1 MRAALVSIARGW
13 IGTPYH
19 HQACLRGVGCDCLGL
34 IRGVWAEAT
43 GTPLLDVPPYTPDWS
58 EPQGQETL
66 AAGLAARLVQTP
78 PEAARPGD
86 VLLFRMR
93 HGAVSKHLGLMTEA
107 GPRPRFIH
115 AYQGHGVIEADLSP
129 PWRRRLVA
137 AFAFP
142 VSNQEE

>member
-1 MRAALVSIARGW
+1 VRAALVPIARGW

-43 GTPLLDVPPYTPDWS
+43 GTPPLDVSPYTPDWS
-58 EPQGQETL
+58 EPQGHETL

>member
-1 MRAALVSIARGW
+1 MSALAGIARGW

-34 IRGVWAEAT
+34 IRGVWAEHS
-43 GTPLLDVPPYTPDWS
+43 GTPPEPVPPYTPDWA
-58 EPQGQETL
+58 EPQRQEIL
-66 AAGLAARLVQTP
+66 ADALSARLTRKP
-78 PEAARPGD
+78 PASARPGD

-93 HGAVSKHLGLMTEA
+93 HGAVAKHLGLLVAEGT
-107 GPRPRFIH
+107 RPRFVH
-115 AYQGHGVIEADLSP
+115 AYQGHGVIESDLSA

-142 VSNQEE
+142 VLTEKE

>member
-1 MRAALVSIARGW
+1 MTALVEIARGW

-34 IRGVWAEAT
+34 VRGVWAEHS
-43 GTPLLDVPPYTPDWS
+43 GTPPLPVPAYTWDWS
-58 EPQGQETL
+58 EPQGRELL
-66 AAGLAARLVQTP
+66 AAGLEVHLIRKP
-78 PEAARPGD
+78 PAMARPGD

-93 HGAVSKHLGLMTEA
+93 RGAVAKHLGLMVA
-107 GPRPRFIH
+107 DGARPRFVH
-115 AYQGHGVIEADLSP
+115 AYRGHGVIDSDLSA

-142 VSNQEE
+142 PLTEKE